1 MKTVLLLLLFLC
13 SSCGWKMGES
23 VIIQNYQTISVPFV
37 EGDRE
42 GFLTQY
48 VIQELAEMSPLSY
61 VNQGGD
67 LNLLIKLCTVDTEN
81 VGFRYDRK
89 KDGELIDYIIPTETR
104 LKAIAEVTL
113 VDPCQNTPLLGPL
126 RIEAWVDFDHDWY
139 STFGAVNIF
148 SLGQLN
154 DYDEAYDAALK
165 PLYCRL
171 ARKIVDYVIFAW

>member
-1 MKTVLLLLLFLC
+1 MKYFLWLILLLG
-13 SSCGWKMGES
+13 SSCGWRMGEGNL
-23 VIIQNYQTISVPFV
+23 VENYSTISVPFA
-37 EGDRE
+37 ERDRQ

-48 VIQELAEMSPLSY
+48 VIQELVERSPLRY
-61 VNQGGD
+61 TNQGGD
-67 LNLLIKLCTVDTEN
+67 LNLVVKLCTVDTEN

-89 KDGELIDYIIPTETR
+89 KNGELIDYIIPTETR
-104 LKAIAEVTL
+104 LKAVAEVTL

-126 RIEAWVDFDHDWY
+126 LIEAWVDFDHDWY

-171 ARKIVDYVIFAW
+171 ARKIVDYVIYAW